1 MLRESEC
8 GGRVKVDRREG
19 YAEGEEWCEWRVCA
33 GKDRGLTTH
42 LMRNTQSYSLP
53 RDLSQL
59 LESS

>member
-1 MLRESEC
+1 MWWKSEDRERDTQKERC
-8 GGRVKVDRREG
+8 VR
-19 YAEGEEWCEWRVCA
+19 CEWRVCA
-33 GKDRGLTTH
+33 GRDRGLTTH